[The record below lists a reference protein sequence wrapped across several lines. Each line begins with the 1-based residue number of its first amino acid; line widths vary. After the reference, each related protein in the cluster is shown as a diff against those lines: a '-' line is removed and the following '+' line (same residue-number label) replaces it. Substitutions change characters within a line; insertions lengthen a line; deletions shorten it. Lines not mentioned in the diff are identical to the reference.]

1 MPGPSSLNLG
11 SNRLSNRRSPLRASL
26 RVCFPGRS
34 HLSRPA
40 VSRIAGPRC
49 ASVTPVPNGLASA
62 LYRLPRR
69 KYHDRGANFHLVVEI
84 DRVLVGHAD
93 APRRDRAADIFRLI
107 GAMDPIQRVLVA
119 LVEIQR
125 SRAHR
130 IMGTWA
136 YVIRNIGKSVD
147 RKSTSLNSSH
157 LGISY

>member
-11 SNRLSNRRSPLRASL
+11 SNRLSNRRPPLRASL
-26 RVCFPGRS
+26 RVCFLARS

-40 VSRIAGPRC
+40 VSRVAGPRC
-49 ASVTPVPNGLASA
+49 ASVGLNGLASA
-62 LYRLPRR
+62 LYRVPRR
-69 KYHDRGANFHLVVEI
+69 KYHDRGADFHLVVEI

-107 GAMDPIQRVLVA
+107 GAVDPVQRVLVA